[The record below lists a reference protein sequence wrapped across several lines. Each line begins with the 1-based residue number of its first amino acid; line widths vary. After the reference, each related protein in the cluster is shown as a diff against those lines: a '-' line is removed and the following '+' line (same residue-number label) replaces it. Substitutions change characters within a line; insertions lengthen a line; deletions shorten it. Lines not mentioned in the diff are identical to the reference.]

1 MSQLYVPNKV
11 WLVCTEGMTKRQLKV
26 TSQNTIKI
34 ADGRLAATIN
44 DRFDGNF
51 MCAKMVIA
59 GAVIGSIAS
68 AIFVA
73 ATIATGGA
81 AAVGTAMAIGAGA
94 ATAGSIVGGL
104 TAMMPSICSML
115 CGGSQWNPVHPKV
128 LLQKQP
134 ALIESSKINCFLGGN
149 VMIFY
154 SEIAATK
161 FTDLVMKNS
170 LVKVGGIIL
179 GSAALSASIATL
191 MTAGASFWK
200 NIKVVYNDFG
210 KKATFIF
217 LGENSVYLG
226 MGHLTSKILED
237 TKETGYQ
244 LIQEKTGFKIYDYAK
259 GNTVETIN
267 EKINTEDCI
276 QKIVDADIPDI
287 DEDKLKKPD
296 IVSYEE
302 IEYERKTVI
311 TGKNGVEEYEI
322 EKVSNRNERAIR
334 EKYPQTTTI
343 SSNERS
349 GDRTGA
355 YYNNETYTYTEGQ
368 QMNLKSMKEF
378 TKLGVDTIKNN
389 LIIDLKDKQDILD
402 IIKEIYTILMNKLL
416 EIPLQEY
423 ERAIEEENSTKKTI
437 NVIANEI

>member
-1 MSQLYVPNKV
+1 MSQLYVPDKV

-81 AAVGTAMAIGAGA
+81 VAVGTAMAIGAGA

-179 GSAALSASIATL
+179 GSAALSASIATV

-217 LGENSVYLG
+217 LRNNSVYLG
-226 MGHLTSKILED
+226 TGYLTSKISEYG
-237 TKETGYQ
+237 KENIYQ
-244 LIQEKTGFKIYDYAK
+244 LIQEKTGFKIDDYAK
-259 GNTVETIN
+259 GKTVEIIN
-267 EKINTEDCI
+267 EKINTKEDNII
-276 QKIVDADIPDI
+276 QKKKILEADIPADDI
-287 DEDKLKKPD
+287 DETLEAPN
-296 IVSYEE
+296 ITSYKE

-311 TGKNGVEEYEI
+311 TGENGVEEYEI

-334 EKYPQTTTI
+334 EKNPHTTTI
-343 SSNERS
+343 SSNERF
-349 GDRTGA
+349 GDTTGA
-355 YYNNETYTYTEGQ
+355 YYNNETYTYTEGR
-368 QMNLKSMKEF
+368 QMNVNIDMDIGTTIK
-378 TKLGVDTIKNN
+378 DTIKG
-389 LIIDLKDKQDILD
+389 IIDVDME
-402 IIKEIYTILMNKLL
+402 EIYTILMNKLL

-423 ERAIEEENSTKKTI
+423 EKAIEKENDTKKTI
-437 NVIANEI
+437 NIIANEI